1 MMGAS
6 PKSPQALVRE
16 EILALKAYH
25 VAPAAGMV
33 KLDAME
39 NPYGL
44 PEDLRAEI
52 GELAASTALNRYPDP
67 TAPALRERLR
77 AAFDIPA
84 ECELLL
90 GNGSDEII
98 TMVTQTLARPG
109 AVMLAPEPSFAMY
122 RMNAIYSRMRYVGVP
137 LKRDFGL
144 DTGAFL
150 AAIEEH
156 RPALVFI
163 AYPNN
168 PTGNLFPERDVE
180 AIIEA
185 APGFVVIDEAYHA
198 FAGKS
203 FMDRLARY
211 PNLMVMRTVSKLGL
225 AGIRL
230 GYAAARPEWIREFDK
245 LRPPYNVNV
254 LTQAVA
260 ARMLERLEVLEA
272 QAAQI
277 RADRAQ
283 LAEDLRR
290 LPAIEVYPSEANFI
304 LARVPDADALYR
316 GLEARKVLVR
326 NLHGSHPLLEN
337 CLRFTVGTPQE
348 NGLLLAALRACLE
361 DREA

>member
-1 MMGAS
+1 MMAMS
-6 PKSPQALVRE
+6 AKAPAALVRE
-16 EILALKAYH
+16 EILALDAYH

-39 NPYGL
+39 NPYVL
-44 PEDLRAEI
+44 PPDMRAELGDLI
-52 GELAASTALNRYPDP
+52 AGTPLNRYPDP
-67 TAPALRERLR
+67 TAPALRARLR
-77 AAFDIPA
+77 EAFDIPDD
-84 ECELLL
+84 CELLI

-137 LKRDFGL
+137 LADDFSL
-144 DTGAFL
+144 DAGRFL
-150 AAIEEH
+150 AAVREH
-156 RPALVFI
+156 RPALTFI

-168 PTGNLFPERDVE
+168 PTGNLFAERDVE

-185 APGFVVIDEAYHA
+185 SPGFVVVDEAYHA

-211 PNLMVMRTVSKLGL
+211 SNLMVMRTVSKLGL

-260 ARMLERLEVLEA
+260 GRALERLDVLNA

-277 RADRAQ
+277 RTDRADLVTALRALPQ
-283 LAEDLRR
+283 LAL
-290 LPAIEVYPSEANFI
+290 YPSEANFI
-304 LARVPDADALYR
+304 LARVPNADDLYR
-316 GLEARKVLVR
+316 RLEARKVLVR
-326 NLHGSHPLLEN
+326 NLHGTHPLLEN
-337 CLRFTVGTPQE
+337 CLRFTVGTPEE
-348 NGLLLAALRACLE
+348 NQQLLAALRASL
-361 DREA
+361 

>member
-1 MMGAS
+1 MQAS
-6 PKSPQALVRE
+6 EKKLIAPEPAALVRE
-16 EILALKAYH
+16 DILALQAYH
-25 VAPAAGMV
+25 VASAAGMV

-44 PEDLRAEI
+44 PADLCREI
-52 GELAASTALNRYPDP
+52 GEVSAETALNRYPDP
-67 TAPALRERLR
+67 TAPVLR
-77 AAFDIPA
+77 AQLRLAFDIPA
-84 ECELLL
+84 EYELLL

-137 LKRDFGL
+137 LADDFAIDAGR
-144 DTGAFL
+144 FL
-150 AAIEEH
+150 AAVREH
-156 RPALVFI
+156 QPALTFI

-168 PTGNLFPERDVE
+168 PTGNLFAERDVE

-185 APGFVVIDEAYHA
+185 SPGFVVLDEAYHA

-203 FMDRLARY
+203 FIDRLARY
-211 PNLMVMRTVSKLGL
+211 PNLMIMRTVSKLGL

-230 GYAAARPEWIREFDK
+230 GYAVARPEWIREFDK

-260 ARMLERLEVLEA
+260 SRALERLDVLNA

-277 RADRAQ
+277 RDDRTH
-283 LAEDLRR
+283 LANALKT
-290 LPAIEVYPSEANFI
+290 LPGLTVYPSDANFI
-304 LARVPDADALYR
+304 LARVPNADDLY
-316 GLEARKVLVR
+316 GKLGARKVLIR
-326 NLHGSHPLLEN
+326 NLHGGHALLEN
-337 CLRFTVGTPQE
+337 CVRFTVGTPEE
-348 NGLLLAALRACLE
+348 NEQLLAALRASL
-361 DREA
+361 

>member
-1 MMGAS
+1 MGAS
-6 PKSPQALVRE
+6 PRSPAALVRE
-16 EILALKAYH
+16 DILALKAYH
-25 VAPAAGMV
+25 VAPATGMV

-39 NPYGL
+39 NPYEL
-44 PEDLRAEI
+44 PDELRVEL
-52 GELAASTALNRYPDP
+52 GEVAATTALNRYPDP
-67 TAPALRERLR
+67 TAPELRARLR

-84 ECELLL
+84 DAGLLI

-98 TMVTQTLARPG
+98 TLVTQTLARPD

-137 LKRDFGL
+137 LAADFTL
-144 DTGAFL
+144 DTARFL

-156 RPALVFI
+156 RPALTFI

-168 PTGNLFPERDVE
+168 PTGNLYPERDIE

-185 APGFVVIDEAYHA
+185 SPGFVVVDEAYHA

-230 GYAAARPEWIREFDK
+230 GYAAARPEWIDQFDK
-245 LRPPYNVNV
+245 VRPPYNVNV

-260 ARMLERLEVLEA
+260 ARMLDRLHVLNG
-272 QAAQI
+272 QAARI
-277 RADRAQ
+277 RADRS
-283 LAEDLRR
+283 LLDEGLRA
-290 LPAIEVYPSEANFI
+290 LPGIEVFPSEANFI
-304 LARVPDADALYR
+304 LARVPDADELYR
-316 GLEARKVLVR
+316 RLEARKVLVR
-326 NLHGSHPLLEN
+326 NLHGSHPLLAQ
-337 CLRFTVGTPQE
+337 CLRFTVGTPAE
-348 NGLLLAALRACLE
+348 NEQLLTALRASL
-361 DREA
+361 